1 MHSEKEGQFMK
12 YQTTIIEDWVKNFYY
27 SIDIYQPR
35 QLDLEEIAARLG
47 ILVHYKNF
55 SSRVYSGE
63 IILDN
68 RLSLQEQ
75 WEDFGH
81 ELCHVLRHYGNQ
93 TYMTISFLDHQEA
106 QANNFAL
113 HFCVPTFMLLR
124 NEIIN
129 YLNIEDGIEFVTETF
144 NVTENFAKKRLMHFR
159 NQLQQSISDHHFRK
173 KMSLLYPKADPNNW
187 SDETKSLLDKLN
199 RQMQNKKQLHGV

>member
-1 MHSEKEGQFMK
+1 MR

-47 ILVHYKNF
+47 IIVHYKNF
-55 SSRVYSGE
+55 SSRVYDGE
-63 IILDN
+63 IILDK
-68 RLSLQEQ
+68 RLSLQQQ

-129 YLNIEDGIEFVTETF
+129 YLNIEDGITFVAETF
-144 NVTENFAKKRLMHFR
+144 NVTESFAKKRLLHFR
-159 NQLQQSISDHHFRK
+159 NQLQQAESDKKFRLY
-173 KMSLLYPKADPNNW
+173 MNRLYPKASPENW
-187 SDETKSLLDKLN
+187 SEETKSLLDKLN
-199 RQMQNKKQLHGV
+199 TQIEKKKTLQGV